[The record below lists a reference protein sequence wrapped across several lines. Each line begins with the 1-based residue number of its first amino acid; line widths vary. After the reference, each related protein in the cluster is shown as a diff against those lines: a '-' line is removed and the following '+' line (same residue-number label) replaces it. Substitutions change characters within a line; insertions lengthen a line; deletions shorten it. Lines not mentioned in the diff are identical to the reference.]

1 MCASLEARVPET
13 NRTDSIKTGEGNM
26 LKQFLREEEG
36 MEMVEWALV
45 AVLFAVA
52 SVAAWTALGGQLTTT
67 LQELTA
73 EIAGA

>member
-1 MCASLEARVPET
+1 MCASLEARVSET
-13 NRTDSIKTGEGNM
+13 NRNDSIKAGEGNM
-26 LKQFLREEEG
+26 LKQFLQEEEG

-52 SVAAWTALGGQLTTT
+52 SVAAWGALGGQLTTT

-73 EIAGA
+73 DIAGA

>member
-1 MCASLEARVPET
+1 
-13 NRTDSIKTGEGNM
+13 M
-26 LKQFLREEEG
+26 LKQFLQEEQG